1 MSFSQAIEGYR
12 KTLGTFIDYDVQR
25 FMEFFDESDGAK
37 AATAGLMALIQTG
50 EQYVHILAE
59 HFSRAETVYWSP
71 EMSDMLMQVAPS
83 LPDWTLRLNELLPE
97 YGFAW
102 FAKPI
107 PLPGSGPLGLDAGH
121 PLVGMVW
128 GTVLYSTDP
137 SLGKDTKVGY
147 LEGDAPGVDRWVI
160 YSPVVLFDGAP
171 RLCGGSSWAE
181 GESLSELLRLSEVSK
196 EQRGMEWA
204 VQIGKIFAA
213 SMALM
218 QQEITVNE
226 RTPVDRSTRRRLER
240 EGWIREAI
248 VNVVKLRRAK
258 RQGGGDGKSYELTC
272 QFVVRGH
279 WRNQYYPST
288 NEHRPIFVLPY
299 IKGPEG
305 APLKAQADRV
315 FEVVR

>member
-1 MSFSQAIEGYR
+1 
-12 KTLGTFIDYDVQR
+12 
-25 FMEFFDESDGAK
+25 
-37 AATAGLMALIQTG
+37 
-50 EQYVHILAE
+50 
-59 HFSRAETVYWSP
+59 
-71 EMSDMLMQVAPS
+71 
-83 LPDWTLRLNELLPE
+83 
-97 YGFAW
+97 
-102 FAKPI
+102 
-107 PLPGSGPLGLDAGH
+107 
-121 PLVGMVW
+121 
-128 GTVLYSTDP
+128 
-137 SLGKDTKVGY
+137 
-147 LEGDAPGVDRWVI
+147 
-160 YSPVVLFDGAP
+160 
-171 RLCGGSSWAE
+171 
-181 GESLSELLRLSEVSK
+181 
-196 EQRGMEWA
+196 MEWA